1 MIVTAPEYIP
11 TDRRKQ
17 YWFLGGTIDMGSS
30 RNWQLDFCKK
40 FGDTPGLIILNPRRK
55 EWDETWVQNYGNPIF
70 YQQVNWELNALEK
83 ADVAIFNFLEGSKSP
98 ITFLELGKYANKAI
112 VICPVR
118 FYRYG
123 NIQIFCERNNIPL
136 YNSEEQFINNI

>member
-11 TDRRKQ
+11 TYEGKE
-17 YWFLGGTIDMGSS
+17 YWFLGGTIDNGSS
-30 RNWQLDFCKK
+30 RNWQLDFCKEY
-40 FGDTPGLIILNPRRK
+40 GHYPDLVILNPRR
-55 EWDETWVQNYGNPIF
+55 ETWNKDWVQSYDNPAF

-83 ADVAIFNFLEGSKSP
+83 ADVAIFNFLEDSKSP
-98 ITFLELGKYANKAI
+98 ITFLELGRHADKAI
-112 VICPVR
+112 VICPEK